1 VALITERRSRSPHV
15 NVANTPARPTTPEPE
30 TVAAHA
36 QTRKSG
42 TALRMLGGRFR
53 SISPRDICSCGR
65 DNAASARFYR
75 DQKYLEKSFD
85 VEDDHAIA
93 ANSRQLQQHSCSN
106 SCPHCRV
113 SKPGVLLVALIN

>member
-53 SISPRDICSCGR
+53 SVSPRDICSCGR

-93 ANSRQLQQHSCSN
+93 ANCSN
-106 SCPHCRV
+106 T
-113 SKPGVLLVALIN
+113 VAATRIHTVVFPSQAYCFLR